1 MTRRNSWNKPWT
13 VLPPLAVVLTA
24 GLSACDKGGETTPPD
39 ADADTAIEGDPT
51 ADPQDPDPMED
62 AAEVDDD
69 AEDSAEQT
77 AAALTIASFEEAIQA
92 HLDDVADCFA
102 EAKARDGELSGTYQ
116 AHFEIGLEGKVTK
129 VTTADHSDIKDE
141 EMNACVLEKSAS
153 WQFDKPGHDE
163 PMEMNFPFKFA
174 E

>member
-1 MTRRNSWNKPWT
+1 MTRPDSWKLSSFVFAPFA
-13 VLPPLAVVLTA
+13 VALAVGVA
-24 GLSACDKGGETTPPD
+24 GCDKGAETTPPD
-39 ADADTAIEGDPT
+39 ADADTATEGDPT
-51 ADPQDPDPMED
+51 ADSGDPDPMED
-62 AAEVDDD
+62 AAEVDAD
-69 AEDSAEQT
+69 ADDSAEQT
-77 AAALTIASFEEAIQA
+77 EAALTIASFEEAIQA

-102 EAKARDGELSGTYQ
+102 EAKARDAELSGTYE

-129 VTTADHSDIKDE
+129 VTTADHSDIQDD

-153 WQFDKPGHDE
+153 WQFDKPGHDK